1 MVHFICPPCSGFAGP
16 MSGLLGGGGGPTRGS
31 NSLAGLLGDIGSNGG
46 NLLGGLLGGL
56 FGGGSGSSGAD
67 PLGLLLG
74 GGGKKGKNSG

>member
-1 MVHFICPPCSGFAGP
+1 MVHFMCPTCSGFTGP
-16 MSGLLGGGGGPTRGS
+16 LGGLLGGGEPTRGS
-31 NSLAGLLGDIGSNGG
+31 NSLAGLFGDIGASGG

-56 FGGGSGSSGAD
+56 FGGGSGSSGND